1 MELYVDI
8 ADLDAIKEVDK
19 YYPIDGF
26 TTNPNILSVVK
37 RPVEE
42 LMEVYRD
49 YVQKRNIKIF
59 FQVTGDTAEEM
70 LEEALELKEY
80 YGSNLVIKIP
90 AVREGYKAIR
100 ACKKAGLTVCVT
112 VIHSAMQ
119 AFVAAKAGADYVAP
133 YVSHIDNLGA
143 QGVNVIGEM
152 LDIMQNYDYPCK
164 VLGASFRTVEQIKD
178 LAVIGCDAVT
188 ITPEMFERLIAH
200 PSTGESMQKF
210 TRAWTKKFGEKE
222 ISDLLPEE

>member
-8 ADLDAIKEVDK
+8 ADLEAVKEVDR
-19 YYPIDGF
+19 YFPINGF
-26 TTNPNILSVVK
+26 TTNPNILSVAP

-42 LMEVYRD
+42 MMEEYREF
-49 YVQKRNIKIF
+49 VKERNLKIF

-70 LEEALELKEY
+70 LEEALELSEY
-80 YGSNLVIKIP
+80 FGENLVVKIP
-90 AVREGYKAIR
+90 AVREGYKAVR
-100 ACKKAGLTVCVT
+100 ACKAAGLDVCVT

-143 QGVNVIGEM
+143 QGVSVIGDM
-152 LDIMQNYDYPCK
+152 LDIIHSYDYPCK
-164 VLGASFRTVEQIKD
+164 VLGASFPTVEQIKD

-188 ITPEMFERLIAH
+188 ITPDMFERLIAH
-200 PSTGESMQKF
+200 PSTGESMQNF
-210 TRAWTKKFGEKE
+210 TRAWTKKFGNKE